1 MTAARGSALAIP
13 GAAGSRRALAIV
25 LGLAAV
31 VAYVLFHGQWTL
43 PHDDDYGLF
52 RTLNEVRVA
61 VAANRMILEPIRVGI
76 AGLVGVFDELLA
88 SLGWTGVI
96 GVAAAAGMAFG
107 GVRLTVLATTGF
119 AILGVMGLWD
129 ATMAVLSMLLAA
141 VLLAILIGVPLGI
154 AAGRSRRVSAFL
166 SPILDFMQIMPTL
179 AYLTPMTLLFLIGVA
194 PSTVATLIFAVP
206 ATIRITSLGISSVSV
221 TTVEAARSL
230 GATELQVLRKV
241 LLPLSR
247 RAIGLAVN
255 QTLMLA
261 LSMVVITALI
271 GAPGLGRNLQ
281 VALSKVDVGAAFDA
295 GIAIVILAII
305 LDRLTFAVSE
315 WLDPRERAAHPRRGG
330 RLMTV
335 GLPVV
340 LLGIGLGAPL
350 LVDATTFPD
359 AIAFSFREPVNVM
372 AEWFTSTFRTQTI
385 GLKDIVSHLVL
396 NPLETVLTAAPWWLA
411 VASVA
416 LVAWAVSG
424 RRAAIVVTVCLGII
438 ILLGLWA
445 HAMATLANVLV
456 GTFLTLGIG
465 LVFGILTARN
475 DRFRAFLRPL
485 LDAAQTLPAF
495 VYLIPA
501 VALFNPGRF
510 TAIVAAVI
518 YALPPVIRLVE
529 VGIRSVPATV
539 VEAATASGATERQL
553 LWKVRLPM
561 SRGALLL
568 AANQGIVMVLSMVVI
583 GALVGA
589 GALGYDVITGFSQ
602 GKDFGKGLAAGLAI
616 VLLGILLDRITQGAG
631 GRRHTAPDRAG

>member
-1 MTAARGSALAIP
+1 MTAARERTFAVPAAVGSQ
-13 GAAGSRRALAIV
+13 RALAIV

-31 VAYVLFHGQWTL
+31 VAYALFRGQWTL

-52 RTLNEVRVA
+52 RSLNEVRTT

-76 AGLVGVFDELLA
+76 AGLVAVFDELLA
-88 SLGWTGVI
+88 SLGWPGVI
-96 GVAAAAGMAFG
+96 GVAAAVGMAFG
-107 GVRLTVLATTGF
+107 GVRLTLLATSGF

-154 AAGRSRRVSAFL
+154 AAGRSRRVSAVL

-179 AYLTPMTLLFLIGVA
+179 AYLTPITLLFLIGVA

-206 ATIRITSLGISSVSV
+206 ATIRITSLGISSVPV

-230 GATELQVLRKV
+230 GATELQVLGKV

-247 RAIGLAVN
+247 RAVGLAIN

-295 GIAIVILAII
+295 GIAIVILAIV
-305 LDRLTFAVSE
+305 LDRLTFAASE

-335 GLPVV
+335 GAPIVIL
-340 LLGIGLGAPL
+340 GLGLAAPL
-350 LVDATTFPD
+350 VVDATVFPD
-359 AIAFSFREPVNVM
+359 AVRFSFREPVNVM
-372 AEWFTSTFRTQTI
+372 AEWFTSTFRTMTI
-385 GLKDIVSHLVL
+385 GLKDAVALLVL
-396 NPLETVLTAAPWWLA
+396 NPLETVLTSAPWWLA
-411 VASVA
+411 VSSIA

-424 RRAAIVVTVCLGII
+424 RRAAIVATVCLGII

-445 HAMATLANVLV
+445 HAMATLANVLL

-465 LVFGILTARN
+465 LVFGILTARH
-475 DRFRAFLRPL
+475 DRFRTFLRPF

-501 VALFNPGRF
+501 LALFNPGRF

-529 VGIRSVPATV
+529 VGIRSVSPTV

-589 GALGYDVITGFSQ
+589 GALGYDVITGFAQ
-602 GKDFGKGLAAGLAI
+602 GTDFGKGLAAGLAI

-631 GRRHTAPDRAG
+631 GRRHTALDRAG